1 MERIQNVI
9 LDRDG
14 TIIKDKNYL
23 SDPDGVELL
32 PGAGQGLAEL
42 VNSGIRLFLATNQSG
57 IGRGYFKEKD
67 YWSVQERLR
76 EILSDFGVFFTDTAF
91 CPHGPDE
98 NCACRKPAPG
108 MGRHF
113 FKTHGLDPERSV
125 MIGDKG
131 SDILF
136 GLNCGVYASILVL
149 TGKGRDQAKAYG
161 LPGLQGPSVALSP
174 RGPDWPHVV
183 ARDLGAACA
192 WVLKH
197 NAGLQ

>member
-1 MERIQNVI
+1 MERIENVL

-32 PGAGQGLAEL
+32 PGAAQGLGKLAE
-42 VNSGIRLFLATNQSG
+42 SGARFFLATNQSG
-57 IGRGYFKEKD
+57 IARGYFKEKD
-67 YWSVQERLR
+67 YLAVQERLK
-76 EILSDFGVFFTDTAF
+76 EALLKFGVSFADTAF
-91 CPHGPDE
+91 CPHGPEDR
-98 NCACRKPAPG
+98 CSCRKPAPG
-108 MGRHF
+108 MGRHL

-131 SDILF
+131 SDIAF
-136 GLNCGVYASILVL
+136 GLNCGVCAAILVL

-161 LPGLQGPSVALSP
+161 LPGLRGPSMALSP
-174 RGPDWPHVV
+174 RKPDWPHIV

-192 WVLKH
+192 WILEH
-197 NAGLQ
+197 NAGL